1 MGMMKTKKKTARP
14 VKKDCACETAA
25 ASGASRYAEIGVML
39 IVVLA
44 AYQLG
49 KHLNFF
55 SFSATTEGFVGLGTV
70 LLIGLT
76 ASTSSCLAMVGGL
89 LLSVSS
95 SWAKAHPT
103 ATSWEQF
110 EPQLHFNF
118 GRLLGYYV
126 FGGLTG
132 LLGQQLLLSVQG
144 TGMLKMALSVL
155 MIWLALTILG
165 LVPKKYCRVPL
176 PQALSRRIRALSTS
190 SGMTAP
196 LSLGAL
202 TYFIPCG
209 FTQSMQILALAS
221 GNFWAGGAIMFV
233 FALGTLPSLIGISY
247 LSSFLH
253 GKAGRFFATFA
264 GSVSLLLGLGNLQSG
279 LLLAGV
285 NIPIPSFTQTAM
297 TASEDP
303 NVSIDNNGQQI
314 ISVSVQSDGYSSNS
328 FTIKAGT
335 PTWIYATA
343 PEVVTGCISNF
354 TIPEFNIS
362 KFIRKGTNWIGP
374 ITPSKDFAFMCSM
387 GMFKANVRV
396 QS

>member
-1 MGMMKTKKKTARP
+1 M
-14 VKKDCACETAA
+14 KKDCACETPA
-25 ASGASRYAEIGVML
+25 ASGAARYAEIGVML

-44 AYQLG
+44 LYQLG
-49 KHLNFF
+49 SHLKVF

-76 ASTSSCLAMVGGL
+76 ASTTSCLAMVGGL

-103 ATSWEQF
+103 ATSWEKF

-144 TGMLKMALSVL
+144 TGMLKVALSVL
-155 MIWLALTILG
+155 MIWLAFTILG

-176 PQALSRRIRALSTS
+176 PQVLARRIRALSTS

-209 FTQSMQILALAS
+209 FTQSMQVLALAS
-221 GNFWAGGAIMFV
+221 GNFWTGGAIMFV
-233 FALGTLPSLIGISY
+233 FALGTLPALLGISA
-247 LSSFLH
+247 LGSFAH
-253 GKAGRFFATFA
+253 GKIGRVFATFA
-264 GSVSLLLGLGNLQSG
+264 GSVSLLLGLGGLHAG
-279 LLLAGV
+279 LLLSGV
-285 NIPIPSFTQTAM
+285 NISFPSFTANAVM
-297 TASEDP
+297 ASDDP
-303 NVSIDNNGQQI
+303 NVTIDQNGQQI
-314 ISVSVQSDGYSSNS
+314 ISVGVRPEGYSAGS
-328 FTIKAGT
+328 FTIKADT

-343 PEVVTGCISNF
+343 PEALTGCISSF
-354 TIPEFNIS
+354 MIPEFNVS
-362 KFIRKGTNWIGP
+362 KLIRRGTNWIGP
-374 ITPSKDFAFMCSM
+374 ITPTRDFAFMCSM
-387 GMFKANVRV
+387 GMFKANVHV